1 MDEMG
6 DLTAYILNKKA
17 TLSIAIKNVPKV
29 TIKNLLVRLKR
40 QGIYSTKEWAE
51 SKKNKKIILQ
61 VVDQL
66 SQDKR
71 KLT

>member
-1 MDEMG
+1 
-6 DLTAYILNKKA
+6 
-17 TLSIAIKNVPKV
+17 
-29 TIKNLLVRLKR
+29 LVRLKR